1 MDNSRILVL
10 GGNGQLGSALRS
22 VFPGARF
29 YDREEFDITR
39 ANAYVQEDWDKYD
52 YLINAAA
59 MTNVDGAETPEGREL
74 AWSLNASAVGLMA
87 EFARANNITLVHI
100 SSDYVFDGTKSSH
113 VENEPF
119 TPLSVYGA
127 SKAAGDIAASFAHNY
142 YILRTTWVIGQGKNF
157 VRTMWELAQ
166 RNIKPNVVN
175 DQIGRLTFT
184 SDLALAIKHLL
195 ETEADFGTY
204 NMTNDGDNVSWAD
217 FAKLVYEAAGKSA
230 DDVTGVTTAEY
241 FADKEGIA
249 PRPLQSEMDLSKIK
263 STGFTPRDWREAL
276 DEYLAQLA
284 SESA

>member
-10 GGNGQLGSALRS
+10 GGNGQLGSALQS
-22 VFPGARF
+22 TFAGATF
-29 YDREEFDITR
+29 YDREQFDITDS
-39 ANAYVQEDWDKYD
+39 AAYEELDWGAFD

-74 AWSLNASAVGLMA
+74 AWKLNATAVAHMARTANTHGL
-87 EFARANNITLVHI
+87 TLVHI
-100 SSDYVFDGTKSSH
+100 SSDYVFDGTRTPH
-113 VENEPF
+113 TEDEPLS
-119 TPLSVYGA
+119 PLSVYGA
-127 SKAAGDIAASFAHNY
+127 SKAAGDIAASVAIKHY
-142 YILRTTWVIGQGKNF
+142 LLRTTWVIGQGKNF

-204 NMTNDGDNVSWAD
+204 NMTNDGNNVSWAD

-241 FADKEGIA
+241 FAGKEGIA